1 MLPATSL
8 IDQILNR
15 YPAEWREQL
24 RGDLLEL
31 LNRDRS
37 YLVGQIQMVAA
48 EYCGPCTTLN
58 QLRLEI
64 DRILL
69 TPADECD
76 FLNS

>member
-8 IDQILNR
+8 FDEILNR
-15 YPAEWREQL
+15 YPPELRDQL
-24 RGDLLEL
+24 REDLLEL

-37 YLVGQIQMVAA
+37 YLVGQIQMAAA

-64 DRILL
+64 DKILL